1 MKKEIFTLN
10 ELGKKVAKLVNNRN
24 MEAKAVKAKATSL
37 NEKSQLIPA
46 VVVDATKAVEQGLAI
61 VDFQTGKEIPE
72 EEIQNYVVLVDGN
85 HRYQAHLNLLAGKLK
100 YEGNFY
106 VMYPLQPELTIV
118 DTLAELNIATNP
130 WKGSDYGKCAAIV
143 LGDDAPEGVK
153 AMNELIG
160 KGCNLASASLW
171 VAFTKE
177 IGKSAMVKAMNRKE
191 VSGALTN
198 TANIQRGLKLYELAT
213 KAGFSQ
219 QYLGK
224 RYFIQWIISKV
235 SANGIADADK
245 LAKMMDFLGSLDGKE
260 IEGLKGTK
268 GGDNT
273 VLTQERK
280 LNELWDATQQQ

>member
-1 MKKEIFTLN
+1 MKQEVFNLA

-24 MEAKAVKAKATSL
+24 IADKAVKEKATSL
-37 NEKSQLIPA
+37 TEKSQLIPA
-46 VVVDATKAVEQGLAI
+46 VVVDAAKAVEQGLAI
-61 VDFQTGKEIPE
+61 VDFQSGMEIPA

-85 HRYQAHLNLLAGKLK
+85 HRYQAHLNLLTGKFK
-100 YEGNFY
+100 YDGNFW

-118 DTLAELNIATNP
+118 ETLAELNIATNP

-143 LGDDAPEGVK
+143 LGEDAPEGVK
-153 AMNELIG
+153 AMNELIS

-198 TANIQRGLKLYELAT
+198 TANIQRGLKLYELAS
-213 KAGFSQ
+213 KAGFTQ

-235 SANGIADADK
+235 SANGIADNEK
-245 LAKMMDFLGSLDGKE
+245 LEKMYTFLEKLDARE
-260 IEGLKGTK
+260 VESIKGTK
-268 GGDNT
+268 GGDNA
-273 VLTQERK
+273 VLSQERK
-280 LNELWDATQQQ
+280 LNELWDAAQQQ

>member
-1 MKKEIFTLN
+1 MKKEIFTLA

-24 MEAKAVKAKATSL
+24 IADKAVKDKANSL
-37 NEKSQLIPA
+37 TEKNQLIPA
-46 VVVDATKAVEQGLAI
+46 VVVDAAKAVEQGLAI
-61 VDFQTGKEIPE
+61 VDFQTGKEIPQ

-100 YEGNFY
+100 YDGQFW

-118 DTLAELNIATNP
+118 ETLAELNIATNP

-143 LGDDAPEGVK
+143 LGENAPEGVK

-198 TANIQRGLKLYELAT
+198 SANIQRGLRLYELAS
-213 KAGFSQ
+213 KAGFTP

-235 SANGIADADK
+235 SANGIADEAK
-245 LAKMMDFLGSLDGKE
+245 VAKMMDFLGSLDGRE
-260 IEGLKGTK
+260 VEGMKGTK
-268 GGDNT
+268 GGENA

-280 LNELWDATQQQ
+280 LNELWDAAQQQ